1 MDTFKRKKDY
11 LICIDSDGC
20 AMDTMDIKHK
30 KCFGPEMIK
39 SYGLTECE
47 DTVQALWESINLY
60 TLTRG
65 INRFLGL
72 LEALKRV
79 NKEGIFKTEEF
90 DAFEKWATT
99 TNELSNSSLKAE
111 YEKTKNP
118 QLKKALEWSESVNK
132 KITLLP
138 DSLGAFKGV
147 SEAVCKLSE
156 FADIC
161 VVSSA
166 NRGAI
171 EEEWN
176 RCSLTKYVSL
186 MMDQSYGS
194 KAFCISELVKMGG
207 YDKEKVLMV
216 GDALGDLKAAKS
228 NDVLYYPILVN
239 KEEFSWERLKDE
251 GLKKLLAGDFQGE
264 YQASLEKEFYD
275 NLS

>member
-1 MDTFKRKKDY
+1 MYKSYQKENAVRAVQQY
-11 LICIDSDGC
+11 LITIS
-20 AMDTMDIKHK
+20 
-30 KCFGPEMIK
+30 K
-39 SYGLTECE
+39 SKYSPTPNGKY
-47 DTVQALWESINLY
+47 D
-60 TLTRG
+60 
-65 INRFLGL
+65 
-72 LEALKRV
+72 
-79 NKEGIFKTEEF
+79 
-90 DAFEKWATT
+90 
-99 TNELSNSSLKAE
+99 
-111 YEKTKNP
+111 EKTQVAVEDFQKRMNLSP
-118 QLKKALEWSESVNK
+118 TGSVDK

-207 YDKEKVLMV
+207 YEKEKVLMV

-251 GLKKLLAGDFQGE
+251 GLKKLLAGEFQGD

>member
-1 MDTFKRKKDY
+1 MKDFVRKKDY

-30 KCFGPEMIK
+30 TCFGPEMIK
-39 SYGLTECE
+39 AYGLEE
-47 DTVQALWESINLY
+47 VKDVVQPLWEDINLY

-72 LEALKRV
+72 LQALKTIDE
-79 NKEGIFKTEEF
+79 KGIYKVEAY
-90 DAFEKWATT
+90 DAFENWATT
-99 TNELSNSSLKAE
+99 TKELSNGSLKKE
-111 YEKTKNP
+111 IEKTNNP
-118 QLKKALEWSESVNK
+118 QLKKALEWSENVNK
-132 KITLLP
+132 RVQLLP
-138 DSLGAFKGV
+138 DTLGAFSGV
-147 SEAVCKLSE
+147 KEAIDELSKI
-156 FADIC
+156 ADIC

-171 EEEWN
+171 EEEWS
-176 RCSLTKYVSL
+176 RCELTKYVSI

-194 KAFCISELVKMGG
+194 KAFCISELVKKGG

-239 KEEFSWERLKDE
+239 KEEFSWKRLKEE
-251 GLKKLLAGDFQGE
+251 GVNKLLSNEYFGD
-264 YQASLEKEFYD
+264 YQESLEKEFYD
-275 NLS
+275 NLK